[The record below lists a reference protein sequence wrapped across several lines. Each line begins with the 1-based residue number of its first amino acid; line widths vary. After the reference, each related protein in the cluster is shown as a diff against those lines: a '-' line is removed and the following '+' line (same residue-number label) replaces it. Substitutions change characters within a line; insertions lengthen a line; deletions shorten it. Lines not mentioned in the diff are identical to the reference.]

1 MLVRNSWCP
10 KMKKTFKPLIRVEK
24 AFQTYRK
31 KTLGVNDNL
40 NIKHDSDE
48 MENLQE
54 YWSTAMSVIGESTIE
69 TIDDTVAT
77 EQSDTLFN
85 INNIRKSI
93 RENNA
98 EALYKK
104 SINKSKKGDEAK
116 TDYTEENT
124 ENLSNV
130 PEKLSDDSDSRV
142 NLVELEKE
150 LVKEGKME
158 PTSVKNLSDLESFVV
173 NPTNSNLA
181 NLKDKSVSLKEID
194 SLKYEHLTEE
204 KQNARSYEVFD
215 GFEMEHNAHEFN
227 EVSSE
232 ISLPVEKKL
241 KKSKTASETAGFQ
254 VSTVS
259 MLDGANT
266 VIPLVCSRSM
276 ETGFINLKHLAYIDL
291 YKSKNSFSLFV
302 TKGKL
307 EMVKNGEKKILK
319 KGMMAVIEKGDVYS
333 LACISE
339 NGACVVLSFSL

>member
-1 MLVRNSWCP
+1 
-10 KMKKTFKPLIRVEK
+10 MKKTFKPLIRVEK

-85 INNIRKSI
+85 INNIRRSI

-104 SINKSKKGDEAK
+104 SINKSKKGDEIK
-116 TDYTEENT
+116 TDYTEEDT
-124 ENLSNV
+124 ENLTNV
-130 PEKLSDDSDSRV
+130 LEKPSDDSDSRV

-158 PTSVKNLSDLESFVV
+158 PTSIKNLSDLESFVV
-173 NPTNSNLA
+173 NPTNSNLV
-181 NLKDKSVSLKEID
+181 NLKVKNVSLKEVD
-194 SLKYEHLTEE
+194 SLKIEHLSEE
-204 KQNARSYEVFD
+204 KQNDRSYELFDD
-215 GFEMEHNAHEFN
+215 GFEMDPNAHEFN

-232 ISLPVEKKL
+232 ITLPVETKL
-241 KKSKTASETAGFQ
+241 KKSKTASEPVKFE

-266 VIPLVCSRSM
+266 VIPLVCSRSI
-276 ETGFINLKHLAYIDL
+276 ETGFINLKYLAYIDL